1 MDSMPDISHVRISE
15 VMTKMPR
22 CIESHQSLDLAGKWM
37 NELNVRH
44 LPVREAGKVVGILS
58 DRDLGLMLGSDS
70 SRKPEP
76 KRKVE
81 DAMISNVLTV
91 LETQT
96 VKDVAEQMLVHK
108 VGSAVI
114 AGPDG
119 SVSGIFTDTDAL
131 KILCGRV

>member
-1 MDSMPDISHVRISE
+1 MSDVATLKISD
-15 VMTKMPR
+15 VMTRMPR

-58 DRDLGLMLGSDS
+58 DRDLVLMLGSDS
-70 SRKPEP
+70 DSARNPEH

-91 LETQT
+91 LDTQT
-96 VKDVAEQMLVHK
+96 VKEVAEKMLMHR
-108 VGSAVI
+108 VGSAVVT
-114 AGPDG
+114 GLDG

>member
-1 MDSMPDISHVRISE
+1 MSDVATLKISD
-15 VMTKMPR
+15 VMTRMPR

-58 DRDLGLMLGSDS
+58 DRDLVLMLGSDS
-70 SRKPEP
+70 DSARNPEH

-91 LETQT
+91 LDTQT
-96 VKDVAEQMLVHK
+96 VKEVAEKMLMHR
-108 VGSAVI
+108 VGSAVVT
-114 AGPDG
+114 GSDG